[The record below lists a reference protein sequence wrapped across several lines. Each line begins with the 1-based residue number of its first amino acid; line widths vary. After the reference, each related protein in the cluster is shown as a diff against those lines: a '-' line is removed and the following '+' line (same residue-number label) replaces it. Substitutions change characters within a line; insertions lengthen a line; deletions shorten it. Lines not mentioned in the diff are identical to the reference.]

1 MRMLAPDGRPDLR
14 YFLGRTAKPVERRH
28 QRGVQGRRDSDRR
41 GRNGCGRPA
50 DASVRRSRFRLTT
63 TARPRRGT
71 CVQTIVGTP
80 SLSIRKKRKASQ
92 MPKVVNLALRGGG
105 SHGAFTWGVLD
116 RLLEEERLSF
126 EGISATSAGAVNAV
140 VLADGLA
147 AGGREGARE
156 ALRVYWQKV
165 SALSTRGIFK
175 PSPLDKG
182 NSDFGL
188 EHSLGFWFLK
198 MTYLTSPYQMN
209 PFNHN
214 PLKDLLA
221 EAINFERVR
230 GQTNL
235 KLFLCATDVQTAKVK
250 IFAGKELR
258 VEHLL
263 ASTCLPLLMQSVEI
277 DGEYYWDGSYAAN
290 PAIYPLVY
298 ECDSRDILIVHITP
312 AERSGVPTTSPAI
325 MNRMQEISFNT
336 SLIREMRM
344 IASYNKLIEQGRMR
358 GGKLMLLHLIEA
370 EDFIRAFSWTSRLNA
385 DWDFLQHLHKMGRT
399 RADQWLEAN
408 FDRLGI
414 ESTVDLDTKYF

>member
-1 MRMLAPDGRPDLR
+1 
-14 YFLGRTAKPVERRH
+14 
-28 QRGVQGRRDSDRR
+28 
-41 GRNGCGRPA
+41 
-50 DASVRRSRFRLTT
+50 
-63 TARPRRGT
+63 
-71 CVQTIVGTP
+71 
-80 SLSIRKKRKASQ
+80 
-92 MPKVVNLALRGGG
+92 MPKVVNLALQGGG

-147 AGGREGARE
+147 AGGREGARD

-165 SALSTRGIFK
+165 SALSARGIFK
-175 PSPLDKG
+175 PSSVDKG

-209 PFNHN
+209 PFNYN

-230 GQTNL
+230 GQTAL

-250 IFAGKELR
+250 IFPGKELR
-258 VEHLL
+258 VEHVL
-263 ASTCLPLLMQSVEI
+263 ASTCLPLLMRSVEV
-277 DGEYYWDGSYAAN
+277 DGEYYWDGSYAGN

-312 AERSGVPTTSPAI
+312 SERPGVPTTSPAI

-344 IASYNKLIEQGRMR
+344 VASYNKLIEQGRMR
-358 GGKLMLLHLIEA
+358 GGKLMLLHVIEA
-370 EDFIRAFSWTSRLNA
+370 EEFIRAFSWTSRLNT
-385 DWDFLQHLHKMGRT
+385 DWDFLQHLHNMGRA